1 MSTAI
6 SVIGLL
12 AAAVIFVIAIWKG
25 LDVFTSTILVSFIII
40 LTSWM
45 NWWDSLTLYATG
57 YVGFIQNN
65 VFVLVIGAVFGELMA
80 ASGCAESIAN
90 VITEKMGA
98 KRVILSIALI
108 TTVFVYVGVSGFV
121 VLFVLAPIATIMM
134 KQAGYPYR
142 MIPGII
148 FIGAT
153 CSAMIPFAINIT
165 NIMPAQYLGTSMG
178 SAPILGWVAF
188 LVSFGVGYFYMV
200 HAAKKAAIKEG
211 TAMDESQP
219 VKITPTRDDLP
230 NFFVALIPFILV
242 VALVLLLSNLT
253 DMNTNAVVVLS
264 MFVGSV
270 AIVLL
275 CHKQVESVTKILEK
289 GVNNG
294 VGATVMAAAILGFSG
309 VLQACPGFN
318 SIIDFVMGIKMR
330 VYRIKRT
337 CRYPRKWNISYCNVL
352 RASFRWTSCKRSK
365 CRSTSQTCTC
375 MCNRYEYSSKCRR
388 NGCTASLD
396 EAFTCRELLV
406 CIRYIC
412 SCSYGR
418 FNRSSNCSNDSL
430 LILNDLL
437 FARQS
442 CYYKA
447 WRFFYGL

>member
-219 VKITPTRDDLP
+219 VKITPTRDELP

-318 SIIDFVMGIKMR
+318 SIIDFVMGIEMNP
-330 VYRIKRT
+330 YIT
-337 CRYPRKWNISYCNVL
+337 EFIGLNVL
-352 RASFRWTSCKRSK
+352 AGILGSGTSAIAMFFEHLSDGLLAKGANAGALHRLAPACATGMNTLPNAGGMVAQLRWMKLSLAESYWYVFVTSVLAPMVGSIAAVIVA
-365 CRSTSQTCTC
+365 
-375 MCNRYEYSSKCRR
+375 M
-388 NGCTASLD
+388 
-396 EAFTCRELLV
+396 
-406 CIRYIC
+406 
-412 SCSYGR
+412 
-418 FNRSSNCSNDSL
+418 
-430 LILNDLL
+430 IL
-437 FARQS
+437 
-442 CYYKA
+442 Y
-447 WRFFYGL
+447 